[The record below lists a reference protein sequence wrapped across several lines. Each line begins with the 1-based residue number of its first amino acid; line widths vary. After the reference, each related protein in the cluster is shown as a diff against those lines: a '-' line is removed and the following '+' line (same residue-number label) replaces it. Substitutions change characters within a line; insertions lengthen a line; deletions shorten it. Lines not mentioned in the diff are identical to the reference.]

1 MGIGYI
7 VRDCIGRVVAAAC
20 HCVESLVE
28 PAIAEAL
35 AALRTNEFCRNR
47 GFLYIVLEGD
57 SSIVV
62 NAINK
67 GGLRWSIY
75 GQILADIQG
84 LVVCFHSWSMCHTR
98 RGANNAAHFL
108 AKEGLKY
115 ATTRNWVK
123 CVPDCIAQVVFTV
136 YRDQFSGHLELLGF

>member
-1 MGIGYI
+1 MLKQIGTLPLMSRIEKWELGILLETVLG
-7 VRDCIGRVVAAAC
+7 GWW
-20 HCVESLVE
+20 L
-28 PAIAEAL
+28 L
-35 AALRTNEFCRNR
+35 LCRNR